1 MKRFLTLFGTL
12 ALVLVLTACGLGD
25 QAALRSIAATASER
39 GDLDTVLS
47 ILPDDLASALGDDAA
62 GPFTLFAPTDAAFA
76 AIADALGGL
85 SADEVRE
92 VLLLHVLDGRVSS
105 GAAASAGSTRSLG
118 GELLY
123 FDAAGPTLIV
133 DGAASVSVTD
143 IQASNGVIHVIDAVL
158 LPKGTIAD
166 AVVAAASADEPE
178 FTTLLTAVLAADEAV
193 LATLG
198 DVEAGPLT
206 VFAPTDAA
214 FAALPTGA
222 LDDLLADPAA
232 LTAVLLYHVT
242 GAGALR
248 AGDVLALTADGPI
261 AVTMLSGDDA
271 TVSESAGSVFVDA
284 AQAVV
289 TDLLTA
295 NGVIHVIDAVLQ
307 PPTE

>member
-1 MKRFLTLFGTL
+1 MRPFLTLFGAL
-12 ALVLVLTACGLGD
+12 ALVLVLTACGLGEGP
-25 QAALRSIAATASER
+25 ALRSIAATASER

-47 ILPDDLASALGDDAA
+47 ILPDDLANALGDDAA
-62 GPFTLFAPTDAAFA
+62 GPFTLLAPTDAAFA

-85 SADEVRE
+85 SVDEVRE

-105 GAAASAGSTRSLG
+105 GAAASAGSTRSLV

-123 FDAAGPTLIV
+123 FDTAGPTLIV
-133 DGAASVSVTD
+133 DGVASVSVTD
-143 IQASNGVIHVIDAVL
+143 IQASNGVIHVIDGVL

-193 LATLG
+193 LATLS
-198 DVEAGPLT
+198 DVDAGPLT

-214 FAALPTGA
+214 FAALPAGA
-222 LDDLLADPAA
+222 LDDLVADPAA

-242 GAGALR
+242 EAGALR
-248 AGDVLALTADGPI
+248 AGDVLALTAGGPVS
-261 AVTMLSGDDA
+261 VTMLSGDDA

-284 AQAVV
+284 AQVVV

-295 NGVIHVIDAVLQ
+295 NGVIHVIDAVLL